1 MYKRLAPFSLLIL
14 VSIIAALAAS
24 PAIKPISV
32 KGSGDFTH
40 DARLM
45 VDGVFIDKG
54 DAWDNLRCVHWTELD
69 VCFDLDL
76 GDMYQ
81 LTELTLQVD
90 NNDVYRLDYSAD
102 GQKYTPL
109 VTISADFG
117 EIDDGMDVF
126 SSDAGHAD
134 FVAALDF
141 KPVTARYLRLLA
153 LEGDGAFSV
162 AEIQIIG
169 EPVEAVTGWPAVKGH
184 GAFNNKPT
192 LLVDDKIVE
201 EGTAWT
207 DDQTVHWSDPGV
219 YFIIDYGKI
228 RPIFDVMIQV
238 DNNDDYIV
246 DYSVDGTAYTRLF
259 AISSDDGNVAHGMD
273 TMISLDSHPAYEPK
287 IDFKPVRARFLKV
300 YALGGDGL
308 YAVTE
313 VDAR

>member
-1 MYKRLAPFSLLIL
+1 MYRRLVPFGLLIL
-14 VSIIAALAAS
+14 VSIIAAPAAS
-24 PAIKPISV
+24 PTLKPVSI

-40 DARLM
+40 DAKLM
-45 VDGVFIDKG
+45 ADGVFVDKG
-54 DAWDNLRCVHWTELD
+54 DAWDGLRCVHWTDPD
-69 VCFDLDL
+69 VYFDLDL
-76 GDMYQ
+76 GEMCQ
-81 LTELTLQVD
+81 LSEITLQVD
-90 NNDVYRLDYSAD
+90 NNDGYRLDYSSD

-117 EIDDGMDVF
+117 EIDDGMDLF

-141 KPVTARYLRLLA
+141 QPVTARYLRLQA
-153 LEGDGAFSV
+153 IEGDGAFSV
-162 AEIQIIG
+162 AEIQIVG
-169 EPVEAVTGWPAVKGH
+169 TPVETATGWPSVKGH
-184 GAFNNKPT
+184 GTFNNKPS
-192 LLVDDKIVE
+192 LLVNDKVVE

-246 DYSVDGTAYTRLF
+246 DYSVDGKTYSRLF
-259 AISSDDGNVAHGMD
+259 AISSDDGNVTFGMD
-273 TMISLDSHPAYEPK
+273 TMISLDAHPAYEPK

>member
-1 MYKRLAPFSLLIL
+1 MYWRCVPFNLLIMVL
-14 VSIIAALAAS
+14 FAAASAAS
-24 PAIKPISV
+24 PTLKPVSI
-32 KGSGDFTH
+32 KGSGDFMH
-40 DARLM
+40 DAKLM
-45 VDGVFIDKG
+45 ADGVFVDKG
-54 DAWDNLRCVHWTELD
+54 AAWDSLRCVHWTEPD
-69 VCFDLDL
+69 VCFELDL
-76 GDMYQ
+76 GEMCQ
-81 LTELTLQVD
+81 LSEITLQVD

-102 GQKYTPL
+102 GRKYTPL

-126 SSDAGHAD
+126 SSDAGHSD

-141 KPVTARYLRLLA
+141 KPVTARYLRLQA

-162 AEIQIIG
+162 AEIQIVG
-169 EPVEAVTGWPAVKGH
+169 TPVETASGWPSVNGH
-184 GAFNNKPT
+184 GTFNNKPS

-219 YFIIDYGKI
+219 YFIIDFGKI
-228 RPIFDVMIQV
+228 RPVFDIMIQV

-259 AISSDDGNVAHGMD
+259 AIGADDGNVTYGMD
-273 TMISLDSHPAYEPK
+273 TMISLDAHPAYEPK